1 MVSYRWSC
9 QETRYR
15 LNPLRTE
22 RGKLIAGYFSAK
34 IRQRQSNWIPYETE
48 ALSIAVSNQHY
59 SPYIIQSFEKPF
71 VLTDSKP
78 CIQAHNKLLKGQFS
92 NSSRLSTF
100 LSATCRYT
108 VKIERLDGSANVP
121 SDFHSRNAPDC
132 LEPSCQVCPFV
143 NELETAR
150 VNSVSTES
158 IIKGTSRMPFITQ
171 STWLS
176 FQSECPDP
184 RRVHSHL
191 RQGTRPSKKLTNV
204 RDIKQYLLY
213 RAKME

>member
-100 LSATCRYT
+100 LSTNCRYT
-108 VKIERLDGSANVP
+108 VKIQHLDGSANFP
-121 SDFHSRNAPDC
+121 SETRLIVSNHPVKSVHS
-132 LEPSCQVCPFV
+132 
-143 NELETAR
+143 
-150 VNSVSTES
+150 STSSRRLES
-158 IIKGTSRMPFITQ
+158 IPYLQKASSKVHQG
-171 STWLS
+171 
-176 FQSECPDP
+176 CPLLP
-184 RRVHSHL
+184 NQPGYPSNQNVQTPVAFTRICVKEHVHPKS
-191 RQGTRPSKKLTNV
+191 
-204 RDIKQYLLY
+204 
-213 RAKME
+213 